1 MYAMNFDITIGP
13 FRLTTLES
21 VVVTRSV
28 ENLAD
33 TATITLPGAVCSYA
47 PELETML
54 GEGDPVCIRLG
65 YDARGQELPVE
76 FEGFVSRI
84 GREEGAVKIRCEDGI
99 CRFRRDLKNAVLAS
113 VSVKELLEHVL
124 RELGGLELSCDYDFK
139 YDRFAIY
146 ETTGFDVLKKVQEET
161 RANIYLRG
169 TTLHVH
175 PQYAETGR
183 RVICDSAVN
192 IERSDL
198 RYREAGKQKLIVAV
212 EGTDAKG
219 RTVKVTRGTPGGD
232 KFTLKLPG
240 VSDRTTLERRAEEE
254 LHIRDY
260 TGYEGS
266 FTGWLVPRIEPA
278 DVVELRDADHEYR
291 TGKYYVVAVETT
303 FSAEGGS
310 RKTTIGKKL
319 G

>member
-99 CRFRRDLKNAVLAS
+99 YRFRRDLKNAVLAS

-260 TGYEGS
+260 TGYD
-266 FTGWLVPRIEPA
+266 FW
-278 DVVELRDADHEYR
+278 
-291 TGKYYVVAVETT
+291 KY
-303 FSAEGGS
+303 GGS
-310 RKTTIGKKL
+310 RRNSCVASFLSI
-319 G
+319 

>member
-99 CRFRRDLKNAVLAS
+99 YRFRRDLKNAVLAS

-146 ETTGFDVLKKVQEET
+146 ETTRPAPTSTCGARRFMSIRSMPKPGGGSSAIRRST
-161 RANIYLRG
+161 SRG
-169 TTLHVH
+169 RTSG
-175 PQYAETGR
+175 TGR
-183 RVICDSAVN
+183 PGSRNSSSPSRARTPKA
-192 IERSDL
+192 ERS
-198 RYREAGKQKLIVAV
+198 R
-212 EGTDAKG
+212 
-219 RTVKVTRGTPGGD
+219 
-232 KFTLKLPG
+232 
-240 VSDRTTLERRAEEE
+240 
-254 LHIRDY
+254 
-260 TGYEGS
+260 
-266 FTGWLVPRIEPA
+266 
-278 DVVELRDADHEYR
+278 
-291 TGKYYVVAVETT
+291 
-303 FSAEGGS
+303 
-310 RKTTIGKKL
+310 
-319 G
+319 